1 MGEEAMNQLEQFV
14 NNTENEPFVILKID
28 VELIENHIEDFLTQ
42 LEASKVQI
50 LCLSTDKKVD
60 KLLQV
65 CEKIKTSRLL
75 IVEVPFHRV
84 FSYGIKEF
92 TERAKKANI
101 SSFRILDLPY
111 EEQGQVVVHLLD
123 TDGPNLLQEV
133 TISSGDRVPTILQYA
148 RGFAWCS
155 SKGYSKQLA
164 ELPGDPKEYYLF
176 AVDAVS
182 PLPLVLDFGAD
193 SSKEL
198 GEYLD
203 NAAGYIVGSGLETSI
218 REHGYSS
225 EEVNKYLGL
234 L

>member
-14 NNTENEPFVILKID
+14 NKAEKEPFVILKID
-28 VELIENHIEDFLTQ
+28 VELIENHIEDFLAQ

-50 LCLSTDKKVD
+50 LCLSTNKKAD
-60 KLLQV
+60 KLLEICQ
-65 CEKIKTSRLL
+65 KIKTDLLL
-75 IVEVPFHRV
+75 IVELPFHRV

-92 TERAKKANI
+92 TKRAKEANI
-101 SSFRILDLPY
+101 SSFHILDLPY
-111 EEQGQVVVHLLD
+111 EEQGQMVVHLLD

-155 SKGYSKQLA
+155 SKGYSKQLS

-193 SSKEL
+193 SSEEL
-198 GEYLD
+198 SDYLD
-203 NAAGYIVGSGLETSI
+203 NAAGYIVGSGLEASI

-225 EEVNKYLGL
+225 EEVKKYLGL
-234 L
+234 